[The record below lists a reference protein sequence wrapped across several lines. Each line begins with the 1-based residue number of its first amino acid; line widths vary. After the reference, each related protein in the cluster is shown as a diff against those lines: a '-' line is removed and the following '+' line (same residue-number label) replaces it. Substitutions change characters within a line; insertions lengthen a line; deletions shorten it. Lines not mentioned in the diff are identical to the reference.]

1 MSYSICGFTANV
13 NDVVSV
19 CLSAAGVCTAKP
31 FKTDT
36 CKGGVNMYMF
46 DTVRTGYDIT
56 CFSFS
61 SSSCTSYCTAL
72 LNRFISNYFIS
83 SKKQ

>member
-19 CLSAAGVCTAKP
+19 CLSASGVCTAKP

-46 DTVRTGYDIT
+46 DTVRTGYDIK
-56 CFSFS
+56 CFSFLS
-61 SSSCTSYCTAL
+61 SLCTSYCTVL
-72 LNRFISNYFIS
+72 LNKFV
-83 SKKQ
+83 